1 MHVVIATAGALPPTP
16 VAEFVESVWRPSF
29 QVSVMSAIQVP
40 LDFLEDLELDDWS
53 PLFPGEEQPKTKSDA
68 VALYVSERGT
78 KLAEPII
85 AALNARGIEASPIYV
100 SGTDA
105 ADAIVATADK
115 VGADLIIM
123 GATKK
128 LFAESSWTSISAQV
142 VDRTRIPTLVIPTA
156 RADQDLDET
165 GN

>member
-16 VAEFVESVWRPSF
+16 VAEFVESVWRPAF
-29 QVSVMSAIQVP
+29 RVSVMSAIQVP

-53 PLFPGEEQPKTKSDA
+53 PLFPGEETPKTKSDA
-68 VALYVSERGT
+68 VALYVQERGT

-85 AALNARGIEASPIYV
+85 AALGARGIDASPIYV
-100 SGTDA
+100 SGEDA
-105 ADAIVATADK
+105 ADAIVETAET
-115 VGADLIIM
+115 VGADLIVM

-142 VDRTRIPTLVIPTA
+142 VDRTRIPTLVIPSA
-156 RADQDLDET
+156 RADQDPDDT
-165 GN
+165 GD